1 MSTEQEQELALKTLK
16 QAIQALKDYGLMTE
30 GEGEGND

>member
-16 QAIQALKDYGLMTE
+16 EAIQALKDLGLMTE
-30 GEGEGND
+30 GDENE